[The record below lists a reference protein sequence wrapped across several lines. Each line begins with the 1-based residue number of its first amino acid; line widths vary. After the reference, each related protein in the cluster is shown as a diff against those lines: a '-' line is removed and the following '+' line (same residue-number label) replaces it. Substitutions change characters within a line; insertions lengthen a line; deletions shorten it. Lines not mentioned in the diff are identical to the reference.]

1 MTKNKEKVN
10 AYYASGKNKFLHDFV
25 LLRRIALKFGFC
37 KEVTSY
43 EIHTLVS
50 PLFFCSKHF

>member
-1 MTKNKEKVN
+1 MTKDKEKVN
-10 AYYASGKNKFLHDFV
+10 AYYASGKNKCLHDFV
-25 LLRRIALKFGFC
+25 LRRRIPLKYRFG